1 MKKILTLSTIVA
13 ALFLSA
19 CAEKK
24 EEVPAGTEAAVEAT
38 EEVTKEMAKEA
49 EEVAKKTEEAAKEV
63 TDSH

>member
-13 ALFLSA
+13 ALFLAA

-24 EEVPAGTEAAVEAT
+24 EEVPAGTEAVVEAT
-38 EEVTKEMAKEA
+38 EKVSEEVVKEA
-49 EEVAKKTEEAAKEV
+49 EEVAKKTEEAVKEV